1 MEIDM
6 GGYTMRPW
14 RAGNEEDLARYANN
28 RNVWINLRDSFP
40 HPYTVEDAIAWVQ
53 LQKDKEPAQSFAI
66 ATADEVIG
74 GIGIKLQEDVHRGS
88 AEIGYWLGEPF
99 WGRGITT
106 RALRA
111 LTGYAF
117 ANFDLVRLYATVFE
131 WNPASTRALEKAGFT
146 YEARL
151 RKSVIKDG
159 KVIDE
164 FLYAL
169 VRE

>member
-6 GGYTMRPW
+6 GGYMLRSW
-14 RAGNEEDLARYANN
+14 RAGNEEALARYANN

-53 LQKDKEPAQSFAI
+53 LQKDKEPAQNFAI

-88 AEIGYWLGEPF
+88 AEIGYWLGELF
-99 WGRGITT
+99 WNRGITT
-106 RALRA
+106 RALQA

-117 ANFDLVRLYATVFE
+117 DNFDLVRLYATVFE
-131 WNPASTRALEKAGFT
+131 WNPASARVLEKAGFT

-169 VRE
+169 VRD

>member
-6 GGYTMRPW
+6 GGYIMRPW
-14 RAGNEEDLARYANN
+14 RAGNEEALARYANN

-53 LQKDKEPAQSFAI
+53 LQKDKEPLQNFAI

-99 WGRGITT
+99 WNRGITT
-106 RALRA
+106 RALEA

-131 WNPASTRALEKAGFT
+131 WNPASARVLEKAGFT

-169 VRE
+169 VQE